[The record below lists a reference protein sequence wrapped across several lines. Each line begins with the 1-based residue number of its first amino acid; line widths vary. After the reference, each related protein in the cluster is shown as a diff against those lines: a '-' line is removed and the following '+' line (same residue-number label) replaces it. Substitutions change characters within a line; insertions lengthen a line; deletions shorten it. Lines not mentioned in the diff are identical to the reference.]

1 MTQEQRTFFEKLYR
15 ENYNKLY
22 LHAYALLR
30 DQSLAEVAVQ
40 EAAQTACQNIDSL
53 TSSQNPIGWMYKA
66 IEHVALHLLRDI
78 KRDEAMFSPLE
89 EYDHE
94 DSRIEPDIS
103 DRDLIDQCLTI
114 ISKEEFDL
122 FWRIIVAGST
132 YQEEADRANISV
144 WACYKRVNRIRKQ
157 LQRGLKKIF

>member
-1 MTQEQRTFFEKLYR
+1 MTGL
-15 ENYNKLY
+15 N
-22 LHAYALLR
+22 LLR
-30 DQSLAEVAVQ
+30 DMKRE
-40 EAAQTACQNIDSL
+40 EASFAT
-53 TSSQNPIGWMYKA
+53 WK
-66 IEHVALHLLRDI
+66 
-78 KRDEAMFSPLE
+78 
-89 EYDHE
+89 EYENE